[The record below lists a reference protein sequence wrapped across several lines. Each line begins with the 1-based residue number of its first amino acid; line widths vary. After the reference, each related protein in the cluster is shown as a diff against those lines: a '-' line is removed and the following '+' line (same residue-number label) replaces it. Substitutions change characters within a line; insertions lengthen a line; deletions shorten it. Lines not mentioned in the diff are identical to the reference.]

1 MPERPMTITVS
12 GPNVPGG
19 EVTVKLASVIIMG
32 ARVPITPDSVAEAG
46 VTPNQFYS
54 HGHGTDIEM
63 AFLLVALEHI
73 VKDHGKEFIGL
84 FRSLRDEY
92 RKGNMSMSISDGY
105 TARE

>member
-1 MPERPMTITVS
+1 MDQHPIKITIS

-19 EVTVKLASVIIMG
+19 EVTVNLASMFIVG
-32 ARVPITPDSVAEAG
+32 ARVPITPDSIGEAG

-73 VKDHGKEFIGL
+73 VKDHGESFIGL
-84 FRSLRDEY
+84 FKSLRDEY
-92 RKGNMSMSISDGY
+92 RKGNMSMSLADGY
-105 TARE
+105 IKRE